1 MDKPLFGKTAILAAA
16 GVVLAGAAP
25 ARAQQAGEDYRT
37 IVTIMRACAT
47 IADIPARMACYDNT
61 IAANTRTP
69 APQAAV
75 PVAPLAGGFAAETL
89 PQQREAQRA
98 QQDDAVELAVTAVR
112 QLQPGVAVLTLADG
126 GQWRFVDAA
135 SFSYDMPARG
145 QTVRLE
151 RGALGS
157 FYLHFNGQR
166 ALRIQ
171 RVQ

>member
-1 MDKPLFGKTAILAAA
+1 MNKS
-16 GVVLAGAAP
+16 VVIALAGFALAGSVETQAQDAP
-25 ARAQQAGEDYRT
+25 ADYRT

-47 IADIPARMACYDNT
+47 IADIPARVACYDNT
-61 IAANTRTP
+61 IAANGP
-69 APQAAV
+69 APARTIT
-75 PVAPLAGGFAAETL
+75 PEPAPLAAPATGFGAETL
-89 PQQREAQRA
+89 PREREAMRA
-98 QQDDAVELAVTAVR
+98 QQDDAVELAVTAIR
-112 QLQPGVAVLTLADG
+112 EMQPGIATLSLADG

-135 SFSYDMPARG
+135 SFHYDMPRRG